1 MMQPRPSKGKG
12 EEFWLLKLMEK
23 RGNEKKKK
31 KKRAWDLSVSMEV
44 E

>member
-31 KKRAWDLSVSMEV
+31 RAWGLRVRCGVDRG
-44 E
+44 